1 MDLEA
6 VVFCPDVAKNRLIW
20 NSDNPKVG
28 VVSRLGAKGE
38 RVEESRPLAVVA
50 FIIKF

>member
-1 MDLEA
+1 MDLESL
-6 VVFCPDVAKNRLIW
+6 VFCPDVAENGLIR

-28 VVSRLGAKGE
+28 VVTLLGAEGE

-50 FIIKF
+50 FFVKF